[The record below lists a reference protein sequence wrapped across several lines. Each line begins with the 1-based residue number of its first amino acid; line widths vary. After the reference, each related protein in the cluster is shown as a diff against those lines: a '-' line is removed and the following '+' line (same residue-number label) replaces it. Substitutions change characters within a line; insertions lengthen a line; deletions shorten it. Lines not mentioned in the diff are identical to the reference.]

1 MNLKHTSA
9 LAPSPARPTPR
20 QKFPSCRLA
29 APRRSSTAKGLM
41 AVLRAEGYELSKVH
55 RDAAAVIVNTCGFLD
70 NAKTE
75 TLAASARLGS
85 LSSIE
90 PRSA

>member
-1 MNLKHTSA
+1 MSLSCPKA
-9 LAPSPARPTPR
+9 LVDSERINGR
-20 QKFPSCRLA
+20 
-29 APRRSSTAKGLM
+29 
-41 AVLRAEGYELSKVH
+41 LRAEGYELSKVH

-75 TLAASARLGS
+75 TLVASARLGS